1 MIHPSQPSMHVT
13 ATVDEVLPQLGL
25 AYLSDDAR
33 RSWAVTK
40 STQGSGLA
48 ALQPGQRVDLTIE
61 RHADFSVVSDY
72 APLD

>member
-1 MIHPSQPSMHVT
+1 MNHQSPPSMHVT

-25 AYLSDDAR
+25 AYLSDDAS

-40 STQGSGLA
+40 STQGKGLD

-61 RHADFSVVSDY
+61 RHSSFEVVRGY
-72 APLD
+72 ALLD